1 MTCVAC
7 FSGDRANDFTP
18 DRDGVIAKLA
28 MVSCGEMFAV
38 EKEKI
43 GDLAMS

>member
-1 MTCVAC
+1 VLAV
-7 FSGDRANDFTP
+7 SGGDRAGDFTP
-18 DRDGVIAKLA
+18 DRDGVIPKLA